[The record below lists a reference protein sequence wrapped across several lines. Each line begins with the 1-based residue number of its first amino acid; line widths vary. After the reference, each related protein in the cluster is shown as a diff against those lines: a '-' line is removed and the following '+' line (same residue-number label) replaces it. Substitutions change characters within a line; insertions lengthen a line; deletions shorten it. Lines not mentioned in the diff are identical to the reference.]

1 MLRKRQS
8 LQNEAFLPMMLKS
21 AGPKSV
27 CEEAYWVCEKARSV
41 CEKARP
47 VCQIALFVL
56 QTDVT
61 GGVR

>member
-1 MLRKRQS
+1 MI
-8 LQNEAFLPMMLKS
+8 LKS

-27 CEEAYWVCEKARSV
+27 CEETCWVCEKARSV

>member
-1 MLRKRQS
+1 M
-8 LQNEAFLPMMLKS
+8 AFLPLLMKG

-27 CEEAYWVCEKARSV
+27 YEMARS
-41 CEKARP
+41 

>member
-1 MLRKRQS
+1 MI
-8 LQNEAFLPMMLKS
+8 LKS

-27 CEEAYWVCEKARSV
+27 CEEACWVCEIARSV
-41 CEKARP
+41 CEKARS

>member
-1 MLRKRQS
+1 
-8 LQNEAFLPMMLKS
+8 MMLKS

>member
-1 MLRKRQS
+1 
-8 LQNEAFLPMMLKS
+8 MLKS
-21 AGPKSV
+21 AGAKSV
-27 CEEAYWVCEKARSV
+27 CDEACWVCQIARSV

-56 QTDVT
+56 QTVVT